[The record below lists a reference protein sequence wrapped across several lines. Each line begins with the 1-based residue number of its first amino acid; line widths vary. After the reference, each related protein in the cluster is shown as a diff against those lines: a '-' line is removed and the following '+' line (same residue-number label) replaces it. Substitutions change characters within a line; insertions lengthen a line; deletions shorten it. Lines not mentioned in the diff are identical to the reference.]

1 MLPVFVYGTLR
12 SGEAGFAELGLGE
25 LVETLG
31 PATVAGTLYDLGE
44 YPGALLGSGAIIS
57 GELLLPRD
65 EAVLALLDAYELFDP
80 ADPAGSEYRRVQTA
94 TKDGGIKIWIY
105 VYNFP
110 LENARLI
117 PGGDWLQR
125 PLP

>member
-94 TKDGGIKIWIY
+94 TKDDGIKIWIY